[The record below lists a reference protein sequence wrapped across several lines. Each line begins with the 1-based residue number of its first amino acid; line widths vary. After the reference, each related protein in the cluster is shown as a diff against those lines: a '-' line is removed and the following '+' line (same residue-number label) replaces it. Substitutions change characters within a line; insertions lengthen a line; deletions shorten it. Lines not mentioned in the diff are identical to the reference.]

1 MENAN
6 RNEKKQH
13 KRNIAKILYAKYKKV
28 GVLPLYGIHSSEKST
43 FIREKHEFMIFP
55 FFSDFLSKC

>member
-28 GVLPLYGIHSSEKST
+28 GVLPLYGIRSNILSEVHSVHSSEKN
-43 FIREKHEFMIFP
+43 MN
-55 FFSDFLSKC
+55 L